1 MRTVITLVVDHD
13 KQIND
18 LHTLI
23 ANRSYSIDGVNNVE
37 VQVSY
42 LVVGKALPSADIARP
57 TCPDLPRWLEVR

>member
-13 KQIND
+13 KHIND

-37 VQVSY
+37 VQVCY
-42 LVVGKALPSADIARP
+42 LMTDKVPPCQGIALPA
-57 TCPDLPRWLEVR
+57 CPDLSRWLEVL